1 MAVKSSLIIF
11 LLIFFN
17 TVSAQQDIQLFHDNG
32 NLESKGQELNGD
44 RMGDWLSYYEN
55 GSLRSLAKYKSGFI
69 IQKKE
74 YYKTGE
80 VSMSSFM
87 LNGTDRMQTYYYFKN
102 GKMQKQGV
110 VNANNFETGEWVFYN
125 EKGDELKT
133 VVYDNGQIIN

>member
-1 MAVKSSLIIF
+1 
-11 LLIFFN
+11 LIFFN